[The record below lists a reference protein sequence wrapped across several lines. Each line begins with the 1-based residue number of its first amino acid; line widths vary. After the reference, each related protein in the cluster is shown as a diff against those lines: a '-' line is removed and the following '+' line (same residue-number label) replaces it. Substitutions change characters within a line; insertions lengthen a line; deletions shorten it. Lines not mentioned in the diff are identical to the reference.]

1 MVDTDKFIVE
11 LVEEVAGKE
20 SVSLV
25 NLMSSKPV
33 SEFKLADKL
42 KDTVNRIRNHL
53 YKLNSH
59 NLVDFIRKKDRR
71 KGWYIYYWAFDKN
84 KAMGLVLSL
93 KKKKIEN
100 LKNQLQREKECDY
113 FVCKADGTRLA
124 QEEAMEQNFR
134 CPECA
139 DLLTRDENAKRIDR
153 VKREINKLE
162 TEILEINDILNKER
176 EKELKKEER
185 ARKRARKV
193 KKRKKRV
200 KKIKK
205 KIRKPKKRKKIKRKA
220 KKKRKR

>member
-25 NLMSSKPV
+25 NLMGNRPI

-59 NLVDFIRKKDRR
+59 SLVDFIRKKDRR

-84 KAMGLVLSL
+84 KAIGLVLSL
-93 KKKKIEN
+93 KKKKIEE
-100 LKNQLQREKECDY
+100 LKKQSQKEKECDY

-124 QEEAMEQNFR
+124 QEEAMEQNFK

-139 DLLTRDENAKRIDR
+139 DLLIRDENAKRIDK
-153 VKREINKLE
+153 VNREINKLE
-162 TEILEINDILNKER
+162 KEVVEINDVLNKER

-193 KKRKKRV
+193 KKRIK
-200 KKIKK
+200 KK
-205 KIRKPKKRKKIKRKA
+205 KIRKPKRGKKSKRKA